1 LKGVLHA
8 NHGFQGGERLI
19 LFQIVLF
26 RCIEETHISLQRK
39 PSRFEAAAFSALIPY
54 EN

>member
-8 NHGFQGGERLI
+8 NHGFQGGKGLI
-19 LFQIVLF
+19 LFQIVIF
-26 RCIEETHISLQRK
+26 IFIEETHVSLQRK
-39 PSRFEAAAFSALIPY
+39 PSRLEAAAFSALFPY